1 MYIIWNVNIQAL
13 YKAQLV
19 IGMKRRENDNGEL
32 DEDGKVVEKLW
43 QNYLARSTDMFYML
57 TWLFVRVKERQVT
70 ILNSSTLLK

>member
-1 MYIIWNVNIQAL
+1 MERKYTSL

-57 TWLFVRVKERQVT
+57 TWLLYV
-70 ILNSSTLLK
+70 

>member
-1 MYIIWNVNIQAL
+1 MYIIWNVNTQAL

-57 TWLFVRVKERQVT
+57 TWLLYV
-70 ILNSSTLLK
+70 